1 MMRTLAACM
10 LAGLLMASAVG
21 AHAAVSLPAFKTLG
35 GRVVTPGSLAG
46 KTTVVALFSSTC
58 PFCANEAPKLQ
69 KLYRENRQVLE
80 VVAVNIEAGD
90 PAQAAKAAAWV
101 KRFGLTHPVTLDYRA
116 FEAVLGKLKG
126 IPALYVFDRQGKLVR
141 SEIGEMLDEDFDD
154 IAREAQRAAAGAAT
168 VSAAAH
174 AGEPAVPLALD
185 LRQDAQLAARAG
197 MPLVLFF
204 TLPDCRYCHT
214 IRHSYLAPLPGSAY
228 VIREIEVNGS
238 RAVTA
243 LDGAA
248 TTHAA
253 LAKRLGVQF
262 APTVLFVGPAG
273 EELAPPLK
281 GGDTAGMYGAY
292 LDARFAAAK
301 QAITASATPAKER
314 KAP

>member
-1 MMRTLAACM
+1 MMRRLAACV
-10 LAGLLMASAVG
+10 LACLLMASAVG
-21 AHAAVSLPAFKTLG
+21 AHAAASLPAFKTLEG
-35 GRVVTPGSLAG
+35 KLVKPESLAG

-69 KLYRENRQVLE
+69 KLYRDNRQVLE

-154 IAREAQRAAAGAAT
+154 IAREAQRAAT
-168 VSAAAH
+168 AAAV
-174 AGEPAVPLALD
+174 PTVPLASD
-185 LRQDAQLAARAG
+185 LRGDAQLAARAG

-214 IRHSYLAPLPGSAY
+214 VRHSYLAPLPGSAY

-243 LDGAA
+243 LDGASVS
-248 TTHAA
+248 HAA
-253 LAKRLGVQF
+253 LAKRFGVQF

-292 LDARFAAAK
+292 LDGRFATAR
-301 QAITASATPAKER
+301 QAIAASATTAKER
-314 KAP
+314 KAL

>member
-1 MMRTLAACM
+1 MMRKPAAWVLAC
-10 LAGLLMASAVG
+10 LLMAAAVG
-21 AHAAVSLPAFKTLG
+21 AHAAASLPAFKTLEG
-35 GRVVTPGSLAG
+35 KVVKPGSLAG

-126 IPALYVFDRQGKLVR
+126 IPALYVFDRQGKLAR

-154 IAREAQRAAAGAAT
+154 IARDAQRAATAAAT
-168 VSAAAH
+168 AAAH
-174 AGEPAVPLALD
+174 AKEPAVPLASD
-185 LRQDAQLAARAG
+185 LRRDAQLAARAG
-197 MPLVLFF
+197 QPLVLFF

-214 IRHSYLAPLPGSAY
+214 VRHSYLATLPGSAY
-228 VIREIEVNGS
+228 VIREIEVSGS

-243 LDGAA
+243 LDGASV
-248 TTHAA
+248 THAA
-253 LAKRLGVQF
+253 LAKRFGVQF

-292 LDARFAAAK
+292 LDARFATAR
-301 QAITASATPAKER
+301 QSIIASATPAKER